1 MLVYFL
7 GNEKLVRDKIPEIIQ
22 SKGVQPKVRKAQ
34 KEELDALLRDKIVEE
49 AIELQ
54 QSSDPEEIVDILEA
68 IDALIEL
75 RGLDMGLLELQQHAK
90 RLARGGFTEGY
101 VVDMDSFED

>member
-1 MLVYFL
+1 M

-54 QSSDPEEIVDILEA
+54 ISSDSEEIVDILEA
-68 IDALIEL
+68 IDALIEH
-75 RGLDMGLLELQQHAK
+75 RVLDKGLLELQQHAK

-101 VVDMDSFED
+101 VVDMDIFED